1 MENCQYFI
9 SNPKNEVI
17 IYDLKGSTLN
27 RFSNNIKRNTT
38 RVDTNFKLERNG
50 DPLYLRS
57 EKINDFFDILYRD
70 TFFL

>member
-57 EKINDFFDILYRD
+57 EKINDFFDIIYRD